1 MSATHPV
8 DDENDLGR
16 RVVYI
21 GHDLMDEGAYN
32 ALLEASVRRRRIPD
46 RFEVR
51 GENAERRW
59 ISNGC
64 GSCRVMHD
72 DLALDLRRVSERPV
86 PARFKFTRHQ
96 PVRGVGGIVLPESP
110 VGVIARRFE
119 VATERIAHLIPSF
132 PGFLGSS
139 GCR

>member
-1 MSATHPV
+1 L

-21 GHDLMDEGAYN
+21 GHDLMDEGAHN
-32 ALLEASVRRRRIPD
+32 ALLESSIRRWRIPH

-51 GENAERRW
+51 GQNAERSW

-64 GSCRVMHD
+64 ERRRIMHG

-86 PARFKFTRHQ
+86 PARFKLTRHQ
-96 PVRGVGGIVLPESP
+96 PVAGSAASYCRK
-110 VGVIARRFE
+110 ARS
-119 VATERIAHLIPSF
+119 AA
-132 PGFLGSS
+132 
-139 GCR
+139 